1 MFFLTDNERRPPET
15 ATALAKES
23 RGVVVQV
30 NTFGRLSLPIMET
43 WGNQRV
49 LRCVG
54 VNGKGEGDGSG
65 RSDSAGGQR
74 FSETEGIGSDDPEGG
89 SGDTSSAIE
98 EVREKLLVHL
108 REAADRIKLIVQE
121 TPALPPP
128 PSRGDEPRAEAVR
141 AEEAEAE
148 PSSSAPPT
156 WPWKLRTRR
165 RGARVRAMFG
175 QRASGSLAVAGEK
188 RAARPRSSAPQRGE
202 RSDFSITLTREEID
216 EDIYAVTGY
225 RARRR
230 PRRRPR
236 VVQKQLDLLFPGSWL
251 SEITYDSY
259 KVTD

>member
-1 MFFLTDNERRPPET
+1 MFFLTDNKRRPPET
-15 ATALAKES
+15 ATALAKEP

-30 NTFGRLSLPIMET
+30 NTFGRLSLPIMKT

-49 LRCVG
+49 LRCVS

-65 RSDSAGGQR
+65 GSDSAGGQR
-74 FSETEGIGSDDPEGG
+74 FSETEGIGSGDPEGG
-89 SGDTSSAIE
+89 SGDSSAIE

-108 REAADRIKLIVQE
+108 REAADRIKLIVHE

-141 AEEAEAE
+141 AEEAETE

-165 RGARVRAMFG
+165 RGARVRAMFEH
-175 QRASGSLAVAGEK
+175 QASGSLAITGEK
-188 RAARPRSSAPQRGE
+188 RAARPRSSIPQPSE
-202 RSDFSITLTREEID
+202 RPDFSITLTREEID
-216 EDIYAVTGY
+216 EDIYAVTGH

-259 KVTD
+259 KVSD